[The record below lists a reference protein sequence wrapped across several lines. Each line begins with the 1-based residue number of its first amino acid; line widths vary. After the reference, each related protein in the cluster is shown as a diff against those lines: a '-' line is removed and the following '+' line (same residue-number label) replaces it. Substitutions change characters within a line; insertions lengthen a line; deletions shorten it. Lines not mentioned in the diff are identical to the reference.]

1 MAFTREEFLEN
12 DLMSS
17 VVPSLNPNEG
27 LVQLAM
33 AKGKG
38 KVPFMR
44 DPSVKPDPIL
54 ALDLDIPL
62 QIEKGKSLEE
72 MQSDRLN
79 LQTEVDVL
87 AKDKEAMEKDITPIE
102 GPKVFKD
109 YKNIN
114 EKIRLNESFIK
125 SLDERILAIDS
136 AKGSDVMEGSIDFSV
151 DNPVMKWAIPD
162 AIRSMKQDRFTV
174 GQLLNALKEKV
185 SRTEL
190 DETSFENALKNP
202 LYLKDNFSFDKGTIL
217 DQPVKGMN
225 LDMIKETDPNTGEVT
240 GTIFRVKED
249 TRKFDMNTVISKEQ
263 ALGIFHDVAPKINAH
278 LFSTQPVKTAIN
290 DFTNFLTKTKY
301 SDTPEGRR
309 ENLANRPTTREGEEL
324 RILLAEDVRNLA
336 DEIVL
341 DEVKVGP
348 EGRDVEVAKIDAD
361 VKNMAAGNLNAFF
374 EKHYGIKN
382 VMEEGIPI
390 YSTEIPA
397 YIKKAGTIWRDILQG
412 RGTNYI
418 TEGRP
423 DHGEAQ
429 FLAGGANH
437 SELVFSYTP
446 GSLRQNEPTY
456 TNKHS
461 FTVTPDNIFV
471 WTRFTDRYDTRNRKL
486 LFIEEIQS
494 DMHQGARKE
503 MKSKNAK
510 KPVYAIRGDEP
521 TAKTQQLQNDL
532 FSLITELRNID
543 PGKETVS
550 GFTEARRVELRAE
563 IEVLKEKVKKAGI
576 SSKIP
581 EGPFKKSENYANFT
595 IKNILRYALDNGYD
609 GVALISGKA
618 KNEANNNTAGSVQWK
633 GTLGAYDRIYSSTM
647 KDIANNKNLY
657 FPENGVIIKDA
668 NGVAWPRLPAILFD
682 DASVKKIKGE
692 TFKTYKSTGGFVLKP
707 LRHIM
712 KDVVPTL

>member
-1 MAFTREEFLEN
+1 MAFTSEELLEN
-12 DLMSS
+12 DLMSP
-17 VVPSLNPNEG
+17 VVPPVDPNEG

-54 ALDLDIPL
+54 SLDLDIPL

-72 MQSDRLN
+72 MQSERLN

-87 AKDKEAMEKDITPIE
+87 AKDKEAMEKDPDVIE
-102 GPKVFKD
+102 GPEVFKD
-109 YKNIN
+109 YRNIN

-136 AKGSDVMEGSIDFSV
+136 AKSSDVMEGSIDFSV

-162 AIRSMKQDRFTV
+162 AIRSMKQDRFSV

-185 SRTEL
+185 SKTEL
-190 DETSFENALKNP
+190 NETSFENALKNP
-202 LYLKDNFSFDKGTIL
+202 LYLKDNFGFDKGTML
-217 DQPVKGMN
+217 DQPVKGMD
-225 LDMIKETDPNTGEVT
+225 LQMIKETDPNTGEVT
-240 GTIFRVKED
+240 GTIFRVKAD
-249 TRKFDMNTVISKEQ
+249 NRKFDMNTVISKEQ
-263 ALGIFHDVAPKINAH
+263 ALGIFNDVAPKINAH

-290 DFTNFLTKTKY
+290 DFNTFLTKTKY
-301 SDTPEGRR
+301 SDTPGGRR

-324 RILLAEDVRNLA
+324 RVMLAEDVRNLA

-341 DEVKVGP
+341 DDVKVGP
-348 EGRDVEVAKIDAD
+348 EGKDVEVAKIDAD
-361 VKNMAAGNLNAFF
+361 LKNMAAGNLNAFF
-374 EKHYGIKN
+374 NKHYGIKN

-429 FLAGGANH
+429 FLKGGANH

-446 GSLRQNEPTY
+446 GSLRKNEPTY

-461 FTVTPDNIFV
+461 FAITPDNIFV

-510 KPVYAIRGDEP
+510 EPVYAIRGDEP

-543 PGKETVS
+543 PTNQ
-550 GFTEARRVELRAE
+550 ARREEIRVE
-563 IEVLKEKVKKAGI
+563 IEKLKKKVEKAGI
-576 SSKIP
+576 SSKTP
-581 EGPFKKSENYANFT
+581 EGPFKKSENYANFA

-618 KNEANNNTAGSVQWK
+618 KNEANSNNAGSVQWK